1 MKITNKFDLPE
12 SFVKMAQSDYE
23 YKDKRYSVT
32 TIIQPLRSF
41 MLRRRHDAEIEE
53 VVSNMIWMLFGTAV
67 HGVLERAGTA
77 DEELAENK
85 MDVKLDN
92 GYTVSGVFDLYS
104 DGKKKVTD
112 YKTCSVFKV
121 LKADYTDWK
130 MQLGIYCWMLNQ
142 IGFECNKGQI
152 VAIMKDWVASKAK
165 FDKDYPRYPV
175 QTVSFTFTEEEI
187 EGYGNWVKE
196 RFDEIEKAEKLPD
209 DELPLCTLSERF
221 NSGIKYAVMQK
232 GKRRALR
239 VFDSKELAEEYMNN
253 IGGDKIEE
261 RIGEDKR
268 CIDYCSACKFCS
280 YWKEHYGKA
289 V

>member
-1 MKITNKFDLPE
+1 
-12 SFVKMAQSDYE
+12 MAQSDYE

-53 VVSNMIWMLFGTAV
+53 DVSNMIWMLFGTAV
-67 HGVLERAGTA
+67 HGVLEKAGTA
-77 DEELAENK
+77 DDELAENK

-209 DELPLCTLSERF
+209 DELPLCSLSERF
-221 NSGIKYAVMQK
+221 NSGIKYAVTQK
-232 GKRRALR
+232 GKKRALR
-239 VFDSKELAEEYMNN
+239 VFDSRELAEEYMNN
-253 IGGDKIEE
+253 VGGDKIEE

-280 YWKEHYGKA
+280 YWKEHYGQT